1 MLYQEEDKVWLLNPR
16 MTRQSV
22 AVGKIS
28 GLPGKHQ
35 FHFCDI
41 LETSFKVDVITILQP
56 SVPLMYPNAEA
67 EHSIIEHVKGTSTIW
82 DQKYLKTTM

>member
-1 MLYQEEDKVWLLNPR
+1 MQYREGDEVWLFNPR
-16 MTRQSV
+16 MTRQRV

-28 GLPGKHQ
+28 GLPGQHQ

-41 LETSFKVDVITILQP
+41 PETWFKVDVITILQP

-82 DQKYLKTTM
+82 DQKYLKTIM